1 MITIRTQELLDRSS
15 IHACVLALREG
26 GILLYPTETFY
37 AFGIDPR
44 NATAMQGLFDLKSRA
59 QEKRLPV
66 IAADAAMVALH
77 CDITNP
83 WFQKLAD
90 RFWPG
95 PLTLVLPLLD
105 SPNSCAVRVS
115 SHPIARQLSLGLN
128 GFVVSTSANQ
138 SGEPALA
145 DPQNLP
151 QEFRDRVRILI
162 DAGPCN
168 AGLPSTILS
177 LIEDPPKIL
186 REGAIST
193 DEILLVL

>member
-1 MITIRTQELLDRSS
+1 MLDPGS
-15 IHACVLALREG
+15 IQACVLALQEG

-37 AFGIDPR
+37 AFGIDPW
-44 NATAMQGLFDLKSRA
+44 NVTAVENLFHLKGRG
-59 QEKRLPV
+59 QEKRFPV

-90 RFWPG
+90 RYWPG
-95 PLTLVLPLLD
+95 PLTLVLPLLN

-115 SHPIARQLSLGLN
+115 SHPVARQLSRGLN
-128 GFVVSTSANQ
+128 GFVVSTSANR
-138 SGEPALA
+138 SGERALG
-145 DPQNLP
+145 DPRNLT

-162 DAGPCN
+162 DAGPCRE
-168 AGLPSTILS
+168 GLPSTILS
-177 LIEDPPKIL
+177 LIENPPKIL

-193 DEILLVL
+193 DEILLML